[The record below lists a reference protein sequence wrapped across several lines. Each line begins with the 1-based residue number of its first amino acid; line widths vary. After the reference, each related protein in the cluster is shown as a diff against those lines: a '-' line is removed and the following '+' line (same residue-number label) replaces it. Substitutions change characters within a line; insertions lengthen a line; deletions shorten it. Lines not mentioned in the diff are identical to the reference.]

1 MTLLDL
7 NSNASYF
14 DNVSW
19 INVLIN
25 NFYLNFLVFPPP
37 PPPAFLR
44 DRMMDGFR
52 DYDYYERHD
61 EYARDMYER
70 RYPPMI
76 RSRDSRYM
84 ERPYPIPPMPRDYGP
99 SAREM
104 FTRRSPPRRGF
115 GIYEDFSRDSFDDR
129 RGGGMRGMS
138 PTHRYAPY

>member
-1 MTLLDL
+1 M
-7 NSNASYF
+7 
-14 DNVSW
+14 
-19 INVLIN
+19 
-25 NFYLNFLVFPPP
+25 FPPP

-44 DRMMDGFR
+44 DRMMDGMMR
-52 DYDYYERHD
+52 DYEYYDRRE

-70 RYPPMI
+70 RYPPML

-99 SAREM
+99 SREM